1 MNMASGV
8 GQILGTLREKFKM
21 NSRNFFKQNFA
32 VLLMAM
38 VGFTACTK
46 KEAGSSASNATES
59 DVLKIGEYGSMT
71 GTEASFGISTH
82 RGVQMAID
90 EINAAGGVKG
100 KKLQLI
106 TLDNSGKAEET
117 ISVVQRLV
125 NQDKVDVLIGEV
137 ASSRSLA
144 AAPIAQR
151 AGVPMI
157 SPSSTNPK
165 VTEVGDYIFRVCF
178 TDPFQGTVVAKF
190 AVEKLNAKTA
200 AIFIDR
206 KSDYSVGLADFFRK
220 AFTERGG
227 KIVEEQSYSSGDI
240 DFKGQ
245 LTNLRGKNPDIIMLP
260 GYYTEVGLILKQAR
274 ELGIKAAF
282 LGGDG
287 WDSPKLF
294 EIGGKALIGSYFS
307 NHYSV
312 EDPDPKVLDFIAKY
326 KKLFNNEI
334 PDSMAVLGYD
344 AVMVLLDA
352 LNRSTTLT
360 RKDIRDALA
369 ATKNFKGVTGVI
381 SIDKD
386 RNASKAAVVVEVTD
400 GGNLKFITRVDPT

>member
-1 MNMASGV
+1 MKTLNNIARSFTFLFLAGVSFSG
-8 GQILGTLREKFKM
+8 
-21 NSRNFFKQNFA
+21 
-32 VLLMAM
+32 
-38 VGFTACTK
+38 CTK
-46 KEAGSSASNATES
+46 KEGETTSSKPIES
-59 DVLKIGEYGSMT
+59 DVIKIGEYGSMT
-71 GTEASFGISTH
+71 GSEASFGISTH
-82 RGVQMAID
+82 RGIKMAIG

-100 KKLQLI
+100 KRLQLI

-165 VTEVGDYIFRVCF
+165 VTAVGDYIFRVCF
-178 TDPFQGTVVAKF
+178 IDPFQGTVVAKF
-190 AVEKLNAKTA
+190 AAEKLNAKTA
-200 AIFIDR
+200 TIFIDK
-206 KSDYSVGLADFFRK
+206 KSDYSVGLAEVFRK
-220 AFTERGG
+220 AFSDAGG
-227 KIVEEQSYSSGDI
+227 TVVDEQSYSSGDI

-245 LTNLRGKNPDIIMLP
+245 LTNMRGKKPDVIMLP

-274 ELGIKAAF
+274 ELGIKAPF
-282 LGGDG
+282 VGTDG

-312 EDPDPKVLDFIAKY
+312 EDPDPKITEFIAKF
-326 KKLFNNEI
+326 KNLHNGEI
-334 PDSMAVLGYD
+334 PDSMSALGYD
-344 AVMVLLDA
+344 AVMMLRDA
-352 LNRSTTLT
+352 LIRSSSFSG
-360 RKDIRDALA
+360 KDIRDALA
-369 ATKNFKGVTGVI
+369 ATTNLKGVTGVI
-381 SIDKD
+381 TMDKD
-386 RNASKAAVVVEVTD
+386 RNASKAAVMLEITE
-400 GGNLKFITRVDPT
+400 GGGFKFISRVDPT